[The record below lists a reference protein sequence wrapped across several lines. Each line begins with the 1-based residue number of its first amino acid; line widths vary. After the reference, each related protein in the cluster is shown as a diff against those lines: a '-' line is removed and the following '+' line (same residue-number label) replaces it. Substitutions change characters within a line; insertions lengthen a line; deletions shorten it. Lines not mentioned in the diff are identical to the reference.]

1 MSPNTK
7 TWWMRVRLE
16 VMENRGLE
24 VGASLVV
31 FKEKR
36 TILAGVGVGVGRE
49 LEEVGEVGRSQVA
62 S

>member
-1 MSPNTK
+1 
-7 TWWMRVRLE
+7 MRVRLE